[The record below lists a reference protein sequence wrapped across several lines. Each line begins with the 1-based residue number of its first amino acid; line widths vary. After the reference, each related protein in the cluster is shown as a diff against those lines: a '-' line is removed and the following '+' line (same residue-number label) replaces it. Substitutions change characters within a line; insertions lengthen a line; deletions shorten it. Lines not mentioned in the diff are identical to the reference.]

1 MKDIARKQI
10 EGWYSA
16 PAEQL
21 ERDLNTLRLFEP
33 LEKDERDALIAIG
46 DALLAAKNAI
56 EPPKAKVGRPRGSK
70 TRKVEVSGSAEV

>member
-10 EGWYSA
+10 EEWYSA

-33 LEKDERDALIAIG
+33 LEKDELDALITIG
-46 DALLAAKNAI
+46 DALLDAKNAI
-56 EPPKAKVGRPRGSK
+56 EPPKAKVGRPKGSK
-70 TRKVEVSGSAEV
+70 TRKEATDGQGS